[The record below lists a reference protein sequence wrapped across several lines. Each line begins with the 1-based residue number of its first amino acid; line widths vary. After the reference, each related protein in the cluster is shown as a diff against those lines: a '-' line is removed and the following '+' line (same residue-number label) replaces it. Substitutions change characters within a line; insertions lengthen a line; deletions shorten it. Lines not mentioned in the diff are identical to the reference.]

1 MTASCILSLLTLT
14 LGPSYVSA
22 QSAEVILSD
31 VRPTRLK
38 VEALKA
44 INVLL
49 DEFLF
54 NILKSA
60 NSLSTSKLRASL
72 LGLLPTNL
80 GKEALLEAEV
90 ELRAYHERMGTGT
103 ASPLY
108 NDSKTFNLQY
118 AFEVRWAPILLFP
131 VSDTMYKLLRL
142 KCTAY
147 STLNDSDEDP
157 KAEARVM
164 ERMRDTGAV
173 PFTPIRIAPAAL
185 YLTAIVE

>member
-1 MTASCILSLLTLT
+1 MYT
-14 LGPSYVSA
+14 GPSYVAA

-31 VRPTRLK
+31 VRPIRLK

-54 NILKSA
+54 NILKNA
-60 NSLSTSKLRASL
+60 NSLSTDRLRASL
-72 LGLLPTNL
+72 LGLLPTSL

-90 ELRAYHERMGTGT
+90 ELRAYYERMGTGAVSALGDDT
-103 ASPLY
+103 
-108 NDSKTFNLQY
+108 KTFNFQF
-118 AFEVRWAPILLFP
+118 AFKVRSAVIAVLFFLKP
-131 VSDTMYKLLRL
+131 TTIVRQLLRL
-142 KCTAY
+142 KCAAY

-157 KAEARVM
+157 NAEACVM
-164 ERMRDTGAV
+164 EKMRDAGVV
-173 PFTPIRIAPAAL
+173 PFTSVRIAPAAL